1 MYIST
6 LAVESSSSTWPNEHE
21 FIAEPGLPNEALGPF
36 SEDEDKNLHNQPQE
50 EDDEEEAQCISPI
63 TIVPPCY
70 IPPHMQKF
78 EESYFQDFEYK
89 HSLDREKVEHPVGTL
104 FEGMHFLT
112 NKTYKMLCSSII

>member
-78 EESYFQDFEYK
+78 AQ
-89 HSLDREKVEHPVGTL
+89 
-104 FEGMHFLT
+104 M
-112 NKTYKMLCSSII
+112 